1 MDFWRW
7 RERHPF
13 GAGALWAL
21 GWFGAG
27 VVIVLASLWAL
38 FAYAQEPRAPRVVF
52 DLHWYV
58 AVNVPDPLI
67 ERLCA
72 QAAQT
77 LSAAIHIRFTP
88 DGAVIQ
94 CLVPPIGRVKPREVP
109 PSGRVKPR
117 EAPPSAPLE
126 N

>member
-1 MDFWRW
+1 MTYFVST
-7 RERHPF
+7 
-13 GAGALWAL
+13 
-21 GWFGAG
+21 WFPSSVTNQIYTG
-27 VVIVLASLWAL
+27 
-38 FAYAQEPRAPRVVF
+38 EPRAPRVVF

-94 CLVPPIGRVKPREVP
+94 CLVPPIGRVKPRE
-109 PSGRVKPR
+109 
-117 EAPPSAPLE
+117 APPSAPLE